1 MYEEH
6 IGRGP
11 AGQSPAG
18 GICTRNRSGG
28 AGAWN
33 EAGAS
38 QQALP
43 HVTAER
49 PEPVRLPDHLDR
61 AVSLPQDE
69 LVVGLDPVVGRVRI
83 PGPLPERRVP
93 ARPVGAAATAAGELA
108 EAVLDVVR
116 DEEGGAAR
124 PAVIERSRDYTGQVV
139 LGGDVVDG
147 VMDKDRVEGPRE
159 PDRAHVAAQM
169 QPLRVERPG
178 VRQHVI

>member
-1 MYEEH
+1 MDEEH
-6 IGRGP
+6 IGRG
-11 AGQSPAG
+11 SPGHGAASRVR
-18 GICTRNRSGG
+18 TRIGSGG
-28 AGAWN
+28 AVAWN

-69 LVVGLDPVVGRVRI
+69 LVVGPDPVVGRVRI

-108 EAVLDVVR
+108 EAIL
-116 DEEGGAAR
+116 
-124 PAVIERSRDYTGQVV
+124 
-139 LGGDVVDG
+139 
-147 VMDKDRVEGPRE
+147 
-159 PDRAHVAAQM
+159 
-169 QPLRVERPG
+169 
-178 VRQHVI
+178 